1 MLFCND
7 AAQPLVAEDRCV
19 VMPAAGNGIDRCL
32 LNRDRRILI
41 RFLAHAENDDVLT
54 VALPFPG
61 FVMDGPNVDTL
72 TADAFYQ

>member
-1 MLFCND
+1 M
-7 AAQPLVAEDRCV
+7 
-19 VMPAAGNGIDRCL
+19 MPAAADGGNRNL
-32 LNRDRRILI
+32 LDSI
-41 RFLAHAENDDVLT
+41 RGCFAGFLAHAENDDVLT